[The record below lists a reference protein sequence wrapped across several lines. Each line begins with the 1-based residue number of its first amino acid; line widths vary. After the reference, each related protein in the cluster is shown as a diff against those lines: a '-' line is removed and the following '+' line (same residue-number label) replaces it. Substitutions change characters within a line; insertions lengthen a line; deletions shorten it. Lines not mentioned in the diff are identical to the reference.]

1 MLSLVK
7 IYILR
12 LITRE
17 TINKYQEL
25 ILIEKNFIT
34 SGRNTVIHKVKKF
47 DLLIINGDKAV
58 VIISHRGIGIYKGEI
73 PAKRSI
79 AKKAYQDIVDISSS
93 ELFGEEKTLLF
104 VQALDGIEYKIDY
117 SKEGTNSFIKIHQ
130 NHYM

>member
-1 MLSLVK
+1 M
-7 IYILR
+7 
-12 LITRE
+12 
-17 TINKYQEL
+17 INLYQEL

-47 DLLIINGDKAV
+47 DLLILNGDKNV
-58 VIISHRGIGIYKGEI
+58 VIVSHRGIGIYKGKI
-73 PAKRSI
+73 PEKRSI

-93 ELFGEEKTLLF
+93 ELFSEEKTLLF

-117 SKEGTNSFIKIHQ
+117 SKEGTTSFIKIHQ